1 MDLALAA
8 LAFGSAF
15 CFALALV
22 ITQFGLR
29 TIAPLAG
36 AGISVP
42 TTAALFVA
50 LSPFTVDLS
59 RWHTGGAALFAAA
72 GLVFPAAVTL
82 LTFASNRHIG
92 PSLTGALGNLSPLF
106 AVGIAVILLGETPRA
121 VQLAGVAT
129 VCLGVMLLVTDR
141 RRATPDAALLVLGL
155 PLMAALLRGL
165 AQPVVKLGLRDW
177 PSPFA
182 AVTIGYAVSAIVVT
196 LTLRLTGAQ
205 PSRSSSADRLWFVG
219 VGLCNG
225 LAVLALYAALAR
237 GPVSTVAPL
246 VACHPLITLIL
257 NRLLHAGL
265 HPGGPLGAAAVT
277 GVALTVMGIAALLA
291 A

>member
-1 MDLALAA
+1 MDLAVIL
-8 LAFGSAF
+8 LSFGSAF

-29 TIAPLAG
+29 TIGPLSG

-42 TTAALFVA
+42 TTAALFLA
-50 LSPFTVDLS
+50 LSPFTADLS
-59 RWHTGGAALFAAA
+59 QWHAGGAALFAAA
-72 GLVFPAAVTL
+72 GLVFPAVVTL

-121 VQLAGVAT
+121 VQLVGVAT

-141 RRATPDAALLVLGL
+141 WRATPETALLVLGL
-155 PLMAALLRGL
+155 PLLAALLRGL
-165 AQPVVKLGLRDW
+165 TQPVVKLGLGDW

-182 AVTIGYAVSAIVVT
+182 AVTIGYSVSAIVVR
-196 LTLRLTGAQ
+196 LALGLTGAH
-205 PSRSSSADRLWFVG
+205 PSRSRGSDRLWFVG

-225 LAVLALYAALAR
+225 AAVLLLYTALAR

-246 VACHPLITLIL
+246 VACHPLITLVL
-257 NRLLHAGL
+257 NRMM
-265 HPGGPLGAAAVT
+265 HPGGPLGAVAAT
-277 GVALTVMGIAALLA
+277 GVALTVAGIAALLTA
-291 A
+291 